1 MDDYSIS
8 TLFIILG
15 VFLLFSAFF
24 SGSETAL
31 MALNRYR
38 LRHLANKGNRGAL
51 LAQALLEKPDRLI
64 GLILLGNNIVNL
76 LASPLAAYIGYRLY
90 GDVGVLPAT
99 MLFIVAILIFAEV
112 TPKTLAALHPE
123 KFAFPAAYI
132 YTPLQKIAYPL
143 VLLIN
148 LIANTILKV
157 FFGVSIDKQELN
169 ALSREELRTIVKEA
183 GALIPDKHQDMLISI
198 LDLESITVEDIMI
211 PRNEVMGVDM
221 EQDWEE
227 IRSQISSSSFTRLP
241 VYMENLDNILG
252 FIHLRKIFARIVEDE
267 ITPEEFKQHFREPY
281 FIPEGTTLNQQLLN
295 FQQEKRRM
303 GLVVDEYGD
312 IQGLVTLEDLLEEI
326 VGEFTNAPT
335 TLHVDIHPQQDG
347 SYVIDGS
354 THVREVNRAL
364 KWNLH
369 VNGPRTIN
377 GLVLEH
383 LETIPEPGTTVLID
397 GHPIEI
403 VRMLNNTIR
412 TVRIQPQVEI
422 KQSTL

>member
-38 LRHLANKGNRGAL
+38 SRHLANKGNRGAY
-51 LAQALLEKPDRLI
+51 LAQTLLEKPDRLI

-123 KFAFPAAYI
+123 KFAFPAAYV
-132 YTPLQKIAYPL
+132 YTPLQVIAYPF
-143 VLLIN
+143 VFLIN
-148 LIANTILKV
+148 TIANAILRV
-157 FFGVSIDKQELN
+157 FFGITIDKQGLN
-169 ALSREELRTIVKEA
+169 ALSREELRTVVKEA
-183 GALIPDKHQDMLISI
+183 GALIPDKHQNMLISI

-211 PRNEVMGVDM
+211 PRHEVMGVDM
-221 EQDWEE
+221 EQDWDE
-227 IRSQISSSSFTRLP
+227 IRSQIVNAPFTRMP
-241 VYMENLDNILG
+241 VYRENLDNILG
-252 FIHLRKIFARIVEDE
+252 FIHLRKIFPRIVEDE
-267 ITPEEFKQHFREPY
+267 ITPEELKQYFREPY
-281 FIPEGTTLNQQLLN
+281 FIPEGTSLNRQLLN
-295 FQQEKRRM
+295 FQREKRRI

-312 IQGLVTLEDLLEEI
+312 IQGMVTLEDLLEEI
-326 VGEFTNAPT
+326 VGEFTNDPA
-335 TLHVDIHPQQDG
+335 TLHIDIHPQQDG

-369 VNGPRTIN
+369 VSGPRTIN

-412 TVRIQPQVEI
+412 TVRIQPQVAL
-422 KQSTL
+422 KQPTL

>member
-15 VFLLFSAFF
+15 VLLLFSAFF

-38 LRHLANKGNRGAL
+38 LRHLANKGNRGAH
-51 LAQALLEKPDRLI
+51 LAQTLLEKPDRLI

-90 GDVGVLPAT
+90 GEVGVLPAT
-99 MLFIVAILIFAEV
+99 FLFIVAVLIFAEV

-123 KFAFPAAYI
+123 KFAFPAAYV
-132 YTPLQKIAYPL
+132 YTPLQVVAAPIVY
-143 VLLIN
+143 LIN
-148 LIANTILKV
+148 AIANTILRV
-157 FFGVSIDKQELN
+157 IFGVKIDKQGLN
-169 ALSREELRTIVKEA
+169 ALSREELRTVVKEA
-183 GALIPDKHQDMLISI
+183 GALIPDKHQNMLISI

-211 PRNEVMGVDM
+211 PRNEVLGVDM
-221 EQDWEE
+221 EQDWDE
-227 IRSQISSSSFTRLP
+227 IRSQIVNAPFTRMP
-241 VYMENLDNILG
+241 VYKENLDNILG
-252 FIHLRKIFARIVEDE
+252 FIHLRKIFPQIVEDE
-267 ITPEEFKQHFREPY
+267 ISPEEFKQQFREPY
-281 FIPEGTTLNQQLLN
+281 FIPEGTSLNQQLLN
-295 FQQEKRRM
+295 FQREKRRM

-326 VGEFTNAPT
+326 VGEFTNDPA
-335 TLHVDIHPQQDG
+335 TLHIDIHPQQDG

-369 VNGPRTIN
+369 VDGPRTIN

-403 VRMLNNTIR
+403 IHMLNNSIR

-422 KQSTL
+422 KQASL

>member
-8 TLFIILG
+8 TLLIILG
-15 VFLLFSAFF
+15 VLLILSAFF

-38 LRHLANKGNRGAL
+38 LRHLANKGNRGAH
-51 LAQALLEKPDRLI
+51 LAQTLLEKPDRLI

-76 LASPLAAYIGYRLY
+76 LASPLAAYIGYRLH
-90 GDVGVLPAT
+90 GEVGVLPAT
-99 MLFIVAILIFAEV
+99 MLFIVAVLIFAEV

-123 KFAFPAAYI
+123 KFAFPAAYV
-132 YTPLQKIAYPL
+132 YTPLQVIAAPF
-143 VLLIN
+143 VFLIN
-148 LIANTILKV
+148 TIANTILKV
-157 FFGVSIDKQELN
+157 FFGVSIDKQGLN
-169 ALSREELRTIVKEA
+169 ALSREELRTVVKEA
-183 GALIPDKHQDMLISI
+183 GALIPDKHQNMLISI

-221 EQDWEE
+221 DQDWDQ
-227 IRSQISSSSFTRLP
+227 IRSQITNAPFTRMP

-252 FIHLRKIFARIVEDE
+252 FIHLRKIFPRVVKDDL
-267 ITPEEFKQHFREPY
+267 TPEKLKQQFREPY
-281 FIPEGTTLNQQLLN
+281 FIPEGTSLNRQLLN
-295 FQQEKRRM
+295 FQREKRRM

-326 VGEFTNAPT
+326 VGEFTNDPA
-335 TLHVDIHPQQDG
+335 TLHIDIHPQQDG

-369 VNGPRTIN
+369 VDGPRTIN

-403 VRMLNNTIR
+403 VRMLNNSIG
-412 TVRIQPQVEI
+412 TVRIQPQVQA
-422 KQSTL
+422 K